1 MLPVIESEMLAGL
14 LIHII
19 DDLKTAIDVVWSSS
33 GYNVEGRLAAFP
45 LRIRSNSNKGRRIRF
60 AEKAKKTEKLLLHV
74 QNRRKKIREKERK
87 KNTSNLLGPCF
98 HSWGNGERDRL

>member
-1 MLPVIESEMLAGL
+1 MLAGL

-45 LRIRSNSNKGRRIRF
+45 LRIRSNSNQGRRIRF

-74 QNRRKKIREKERK
+74 QNRRKKKKREREKK
-87 KNTSNLLGPCF
+87 KYLESVGAVFPQLGQ
-98 HSWGNGERDRL
+98 RRT